1 MDREYPGSE
10 QARKRIQDQVRDA
23 SGASTLPSICTC
35 GQRPII
41 VRVAYDLIRVAC
53 TCGFQGMNKP
63 TLKQAIEDWNQ
74 QVERLTIEAMR

>member
-10 QARKRIQDQVRDA
+10 QARQRIQDQVRDA
-23 SGASTLPSICTC
+23 SGASALPSICTC

-53 TCGFQGMNKP
+53 TCGFQGTNKP
-63 TLKQAIEDWNQ
+63 TLKEAVEDWNQ